1 MGLSRTLWCCVCA
14 ASSVATASAYA
25 QTRLADINQKT
36 LTLLAGEPAW
46 FPDTLSI
53 SQALTYEGEVRVMP
67 LLGQGCIESIGD
79 VLQLTLV
86 DVVMLSADCV
96 EYAERQNLVQNAP
109 KKLTYIA
116 RVKVLP
122 ILLLTR
128 RDIPNLTA
136 LAGRRIATGPA
147 HSATFASGEL
157 LLGGLELPFTRVA
170 QSGVEAIKLLESGA
184 ADAVLLQGTDA
195 LDGRLDPKRY
205 HLLGL
210 AAPQSLT
217 TTFAPVL
224 LEAASLKGLN
234 GEQESLETVSTSL
247 LLAAYNWPAQSAKAK
262 KIEQF
267 SDTYFAQQALGDGA
281 LELSATV
288 PGWQRNDTS
297 QRALETLSNTTPE
310 LQQGDGL

>member
-1 MGLSRTLWCCVCA
+1 MALSRALLCCVCI
-14 ASSVATASAYA
+14 ASSVAAADAYG
-25 QTRLADINQKT
+25 QSRLAEINQKT
-36 LTLLAGEPAW
+36 LTLLSGEPAW
-46 FPDTLSI
+46 FSDTLDI
-53 SQALTYEGEVRVMP
+53 SHSLTHEGDLRILP
-67 LLGQGCIESIGD
+67 LHGQGCIESAVD
-79 VLQLTLV
+79 VLQLTTV
-86 DVVMLSADCV
+86 DVALLSADCV
-96 EYAERQNLVQNAP
+96 EYARRQNLIQNAS

-170 QSGVEAIKLLESGA
+170 QSGAAAIKLLESGA
-184 ADAVLLQGTDA
+184 TDAVLLQGTEA
-195 LDGRLDPKRY
+195 LDGALDPKRY

-210 AAPQSLT
+210 SAPQSLT
-217 TTFAPVL
+217 TTFAPAL
-224 LEAASLKGLN
+224 LDGAALKGLG
-234 GEQESLETVSTSL
+234 GEQTSLETVSTSL
-247 LLAAYNWPAQSAKAK
+247 LLAVYNWPRQSAKAK
-262 KIEQF
+262 KIKQF
-267 SDTYFAQQALGDGA
+267 SDTYFAQQAIGEGA

-297 QRALETLSNTTPE
+297 QRALETLTNTTPE
-310 LQQGDGL
+310 LQQGDGP